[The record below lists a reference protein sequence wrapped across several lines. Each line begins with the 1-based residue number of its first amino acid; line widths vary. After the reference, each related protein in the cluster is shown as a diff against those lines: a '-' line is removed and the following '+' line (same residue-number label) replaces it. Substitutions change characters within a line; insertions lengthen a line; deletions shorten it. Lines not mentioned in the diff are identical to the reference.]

1 MMGDRTGCLHMGQ
14 AGDGGG
20 QHGSNARGRC
30 GMVGT
35 VWEKRKEDT
44 KVTDSVI
51 RFFTCHQKSWQ
62 GKACHPCGEAES

>member
-1 MMGDRTGCLHMGQ
+1 MGQ

-51 RFFTCHQKSWQ
+51 RFFTCHKMDGPPNVLR
-62 GKACHPCGEAES
+62 GKKAVTEDHR